1 MISRRQMWL
10 YAISLLGLLVL
21 ACSLILPRFSP
32 GEPLAMALLLLLT
45 VVLGNSTVELPFSIS
60 MSLVFSAGCAGIFYA
75 GPWGGFLLGLAGSVS
90 FREVRDRKPLVLILV
105 NIAQLSLSGLLSGWA
120 YALLGT
126 PLAVATG
133 PVESWSGSLLAAS
146 AAVGIS
152 YAVNLCLVGL
162 ALHIKTGMKPR
173 EVLDV
178 LSPAAYLLSMLILA
192 LLGYVMAYL
201 IALQSWLGMLFLVL
215 PFAMA
220 RRTFRVYVELT
231 EAYASTVRS
240 LVTAIEAKDPYTRGH
255 SERVAEYAQAI
266 AVHMGLSQSEVQMLE
281 RAALLHDVGKIG
293 ISLDTLVSPEA
304 LSEDEMR
311 AIRRHPVLGADLVA
325 DVDFLSDIVDVIRC
339 HHERCDGG
347 GYPDGILG
355 GDIPLP
361 ARILATADSFDAM
374 TSDRAYRSGMPFNQ
388 AIDELRRVAGEQLD
402 ERVVASFVK
411 VLSSDALGVKMS

>member
-1 MISRRQMWL
+1 MVNRRQMWL
-10 YAISLLGLLVL
+10 YATSLLGLLVL
-21 ACSLILPRFSP
+21 ACVLILPRFSP

-45 VVLGNSTVELPFSIS
+45 LILGNSTVELPFSIS

-90 FREVRDRKPLVLILV
+90 LQEVRERKPLVLILV
-105 NIAQLSLSGLLSGWA
+105 NVAQLSLSGLLSGWV
-120 YALLGT
+120 YSSLGT
-126 PLAVATG
+126 PLAVAAG
-133 PVESWSGSLLAAS
+133 SAESWSGQLLAAA

-152 YAVNLCLVGL
+152 YAVNLSLVGI
-162 ALHIKTGMKPR
+162 ALRIKTGMKSR

-201 IALQSWLGMLFLVL
+201 IALQSWLGMLLLIL

-266 AVHMGLSQSEVQMLE
+266 AGHMGLPQSDVQVLE

-293 ISLDTLVSPEA
+293 ISLDTLVSPDK

-311 AIRRHPVLGADLVA
+311 AIRRHPGLGADLVT
-325 DVDFLSDIVDVIRC
+325 DVDFLHDIVDVIRC

-355 GDIPLP
+355 DDIPLL
-361 ARILATADSFDAM
+361 ARILAAADSFDAM
-374 TSDRAYRSGMPFNQ
+374 TSDRAYRPGIPFDE
-388 AIDELRRVAGEQLD
+388 AIDELLRVSGEQLD
-402 ERVVASFVK
+402 ERVVASFVEI
-411 VLSSDALGVKMS
+411 LRNDRLGAMAS